1 MASFLGTIAEALQ
14 AYWLSPL
21 SLTVLAVCVASIG
34 TLIYVFVTNAR
45 NAKLRVS
52 LLTGLYALSIFF
64 WAFVAT
70 SFVLCVSQARMVAY
84 ARNGVS
90 FAVFGAVIGGL
101 AASAVISLV
110 VWRYGNAAV
119 IRKFAPRNPGRNEA
133 WLQQYVGLLAE
144 FERVP
149 RVRVQIVD
157 SDDALAMAVG
167 GKDRS
172 ILVSRGLLALLER
185 AEAEPVVAHEL
196 MHLKHHDAEFKGFSR
211 VLSRILFFD
220 PFSKFFDPAVH
231 REREYL
237 AAEASGRTTGEPTT
251 HASAL
256 LKLGNRAPPA
266 QSAWGLSIFG
276 PGTGLF
282 SRYPPVGER
291 VQRLL
296 LLAEILG
303 NRSNSGNSSGMSMG

>member
-1 MASFLGTIAEALQ
+1 MASFLETIGEALH

-21 SLTVLAVCVASIG
+21 SLTVLAVCGASIG
-34 TLIYVFVTNAR
+34 TLLYVFITNAR

-70 SFVLCVSQARMVAY
+70 SFVLCVSQAQMVAY
-84 ARNGVS
+84 ARDGVS
-90 FAVFGAVIGGL
+90 FAVFGAIVGGL
-101 AASAVISLV
+101 SISAVISLV

-119 IRKFAPRNPGRNEA
+119 IRKFAPRDPEPKEA
-133 WLQQYVGLLAE
+133 WLQEFVDLLGE

-149 RVRVQIVD
+149 RVRVQIAD

-167 GKDRS
+167 GKDRT
-172 ILVSRGLLALLER
+172 ILVSRGLLGFLER
-185 AEAEPVVAHEL
+185 DEVEPVVAHEL
-196 MHLKHHDAEFKGFSR
+196 MHLKHHDAEFKVFSR

-237 AAEASGRTTGEPTT
+237 ADEMSGRSTGKPAAL
-251 HASAL
+251 ASAI
-256 LKLGNRAPPA
+256 LKIADRGVPTKAT
-266 QSAWGLSIFG
+266 WGLSIYA
-276 PGTGLF
+276 PGRGLF
-282 SRYPPVGER
+282 SRYPPLNER
-291 VQRLL
+291 VHRLL
-296 LLAEILG
+296 LLSDLLAS
-303 NRSNSGNSSGMSMG
+303 R